1 LPADTKR
8 ISHFCDRP
16 PIYTVTP
23 EHLIAHLYQ
32 VTRIKKLMT
41 PEGFIFNG
49 LRVRMKRSLITESGG
64 FRIILLNGV

>member
-1 LPADTKR
+1 LSADTKR

-32 VTRIKKLMT
+32 VTRIEKLMA
-41 PEGFIFNG
+41 PEGFVLNG
-49 LRVRMKRSLITESGG
+49 LGVTMEGSLIAESGG
-64 FRIILLNGV
+64 FGVILLNGV